1 MVQTG
6 SVSCFAR
13 NSYVTDRKETPD
25 ESMIR
30 TVKDPGYDVKTGL
43 YRITC

>member
-13 NSYVTDRKETPD
+13 NSYVTDRKETPM
-25 ESMIR
+25 SPWLGPW
-30 TVKDPGYDVKTGL
+30 KDPGYDVKTGL

>member
-6 SVSCFAR
+6 SVSCFVR
-13 NSYVTDRKETPD
+13 DSYVTDRKETPD